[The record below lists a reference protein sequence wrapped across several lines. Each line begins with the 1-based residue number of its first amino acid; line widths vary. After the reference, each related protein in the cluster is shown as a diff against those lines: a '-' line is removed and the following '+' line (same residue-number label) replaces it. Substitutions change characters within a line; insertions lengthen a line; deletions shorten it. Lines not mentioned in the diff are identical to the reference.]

1 MRKRRAL
8 VERVCQIEDFF
19 RFKKYYLLPFDELV
33 LLQEALNQ
41 AKMKSVKNIIQ
52 KYTKAGP
59 AALLCIQDI
68 LLNIYNVSYSLE
80 TDGFTNGGSSTR
92 WSQ

>member
-1 MRKRRAL
+1 MRKRRGL

-19 RFKKYYLLPFDELV
+19 RFKKDYLLPFDELV

-52 KYTKAGP
+52 KYTKAA
-59 AALLCIQDI
+59 AALLCIRDI
-68 LLNIYNVSYSLE
+68 VLNIYNVSYSLE
-80 TDGFTNGGSSTR
+80 TDGFTNGGSGTR